1 MTNVTA
7 GAYADMPLF
16 LFHLLEYL
24 DLDYEIDVD
33 DINERWSRE
42 SAVDVW
48 SQIVLKETSPT
59 VDLLTAAP
67 RSGVYRLAPDGT
79 ADFLRPAWDWH
90 GIHRESAACCAGRR
104 WSRCSRPP
112 RPGSRS
118 SWPERYSGP
127 WLTASTLLPS
137 GSRTNAP

>member
-24 DLDYEIDVD
+24 DLDYKIDVD

-59 VDLLTAAP
+59 VDCSPPRRDQACTGWPRTEPLTSCGQP
-67 RSGVYRLAPDGT
+67 GT
-79 ADFLRPAWDWH
+79 GTGFTASPRPATRDA
-90 GIHRESAACCAGRR
+90 GGPAAVARPDQGVVQAGLSAIRGR
-104 WSRCSRPP
+104 
-112 RPGSRS
+112 G
-118 SWPERYSGP
+118 
-127 WLTASTLLPS
+127 
-137 GSRTNAP
+137 